1 MRRWL
6 ALAVVVG
13 LAACA
18 EAPVVVGSKEPTQD
32 RILAEMFA
40 LLLEDAGVPVE
51 RRIGLGDS
59 AQNFEA
65 LRQGA
70 IDLYPEYTGT
80 ALGLI
85 GAPPTRD
92 RAAALAAV
100 RMAFAE
106 LDLVFLEPLGF
117 ESRYAVVAR
126 RELVAETGVATVSEL
141 RPRARRLTLGV
152 TQSFAERPTDGLD
165 AALDRYG
172 LDFAEVVV
180 TAGSDREPLYDALVG
195 GEIDVMV
202 GFATDPQIVDFRL
215 ARLSLDLPIFPVY
228 EAVPLTSAA
237 VLEREPRIR
246 AALSPLAGR
255 VNSPQLRAATREVQ
269 IGGRAPRGA
278 AAALLAE
285 LGLLEGPIA
294 EPNVPLLIAAN
305 PAEIG
310 GRTAARVLRAVREA
324 MPGRNVAYLDTL
336 RPLAEIHA
344 RNARLAL
351 APAIAQFDLT
361 AEGVVRDDRVET
373 IAAIGATYV
382 HAVARVDGP
391 DRLGAATVIA
401 TGPEGSAS
409 HTLARMLA
417 ATRSPAPELR
427 PLAESSADAALA
439 AVREGRAEAAIL
451 VAGRER
457 PEVALPH
464 RSDTEELRLI
474 DAAAWWEGPARL
486 QLPFLR
492 LASLASARPD
502 GGAEPVP
509 TVAMQ
514 TTLVGPAPPPVS
526 VLGRQGPG
534 SISTALYPLTDA
546 TVLAINEAL
555 GPHPDVGPHLRRA
568 AALTPDI
575 RPQPSALNPRPGH
588 AGLLA
593 VIVGFVAFAGWLLVR
608 PRPRDPEDG
617 PR

>member
-6 ALAVVVG
+6 ALVAVAL

-18 EAPVVVGSKEPTQD
+18 DAPVVVGSKEPTQD

-51 RRIGLGDS
+51 RRLGLGDS

-92 RAAALAAV
+92 RDAALATV
-100 RMAFAE
+100 REAFAQ

-117 ESRYAVVAR
+117 ESRYTVVVR
-126 RELVAETGVATVSEL
+126 RDFVAEAGVATVSGL
-141 RPRARRLTLGV
+141 RPLARRLTLGV
-152 TQSFAERPTDGLD
+152 TRTFAERPTDGLD

-172 LDFAEVVV
+172 LDFGEVVV
-180 TAGSDREPLYDALVG
+180 TAGSDRDPLYDALVG
-195 GEIDVMV
+195 GEVDVVV
-202 GFATDPQIVDFRL
+202 GVATDPQIVDFKL
-215 ARLSLDLPIFPVY
+215 APLRLDLPIFPIY
-228 EAVPLTSAA
+228 EALPLTSAA
-237 VLEREPRIR
+237 VLARAPAIRE
-246 AALSPLAGR
+246 ALAPLKGR
-255 VNSPQLRAATREVQ
+255 VNSPQMRAATREVQ

-278 AAALLAE
+278 AAAVLAD
-285 LGLLEGPIA
+285 LGLLDGPIA

-324 MPGRNVAYLDTL
+324 MPGRNVAYLDSP
-336 RPLAEIHA
+336 RPLAEIDA

-361 AEGVVRDDRVET
+361 EDGVVRDARGAT
-373 IAAIGATYV
+373 GAAIGATYV
-382 HAVARVDGP
+382 HAVGRVDGP
-391 DRLGAATVIA
+391 DRLDAATVIA
-401 TGPEGSAS
+401 TGPAGSAS
-409 HTLARMLA
+409 HTLARVLA
-417 ATRSPAPELR
+417 ANRTPAPEIR
-427 PLAESSADAALA
+427 PLDDTSADAAIA
-439 AVREGRAEAAIL
+439 AVRDGVVDAALL
-451 VAGRER
+451 VAARER

-464 RSDTEELRLI
+464 RGDTEDLRLI
-474 DAAAWWEGPARL
+474 DAATWWQGPARL

-568 AALTPDI
+568 AALTPQI
-575 RPQPSALNPRPGH
+575 RPAPSALNPRPGH
-588 AGLLA
+588 AALLA
-593 VIVGFVAFAGWLLVR
+593 VIVGFLAFAGWLLVR
-608 PRPRDPEDG
+608 PRPREPGD
-617 PR
+617 RTR